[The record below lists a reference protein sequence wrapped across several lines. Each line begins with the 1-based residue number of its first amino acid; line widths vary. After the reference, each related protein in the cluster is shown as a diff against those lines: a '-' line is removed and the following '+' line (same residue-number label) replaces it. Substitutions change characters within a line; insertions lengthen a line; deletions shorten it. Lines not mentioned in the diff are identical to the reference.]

1 MRISC
6 VQDQLSR
13 GLAIVGRAVGS
24 RTTMPI
30 LGNVLMATDGE
41 RLRLV
46 ATNLELGITTWIPA
60 RVLDEGRASVPARL
74 LSEFVNS
81 LPAGRGVSIDGGERG
96 APLRLECERI
106 GANVKGVDPDEF
118 PPVATGDDRPAVRI
132 PAREFRAMIDQ
143 VAFCAARDESRPVL
157 SGVNVRMD
165 GTVLSLAAADGFRLA
180 IRTADLDHG
189 LPEALDVIIPARALT
204 ELGRLL
210 GGDDDE
216 VEVSVTGN
224 RTQVLFR
231 VRTAGGETV
240 LVSRLLEGQFP
251 DLARVVPKTSTTEV
265 TVTRADLATAI
276 KVASIFARD
285 SANVVRLELT
295 PGSGDGSLQPG
306 NMEVSAM
313 AQEVGD
319 NKSQLPAQVTGDGTH
334 ISFSSEFLSDV
345 LGVLKSDKVRL
356 KLTGPLSPAIV
367 EGVGLDHY
375 THVIMP
381 MHSAR

>member
-30 LGNVLMATDGE
+30 LGNVLIATDGE

-46 ATNLELGITTWIPA
+46 ATNLELGITTWVPA
-60 RVLDEGRASVPARL
+60 RVLEDGTATVPARL

-81 LPAGRGVSIDGGERG
+81 LPSGRTVLIDGGVRG
-96 APLRLECERI
+96 APLHLECDRI
-106 GANVKGVDPDEF
+106 GANVKGVDPEEF
-118 PPVATGDDRPAVRI
+118 PSVATGDDRPAVRI
-132 PAREFRAMIDQ
+132 PAREFRSMIDQ

-157 SGVNVRMD
+157 SGVNVRME

-180 IRTADLDHG
+180 IRTAELDHG
-189 LPEALDVIIPARALT
+189 LPETLDVIIPARALT

-216 VEVSVTGN
+216 VEVSVASN

-231 VRTAGGETV
+231 VRTSVGETV
-240 LVSRLLEGQFP
+240 LVSRLLDGQFP
-251 DLARVVPKTSTTEV
+251 DLQRVVPKTASTEV
-265 TVTRADLATAI
+265 TVARADLVTAI
-276 KVASIFARD
+276 RVASIFARD
-285 SANVVRLELT
+285 SANVVRLELV
-295 PGSGDGSLQPG
+295 PGSGDGLEPG
-306 NMEVSAM
+306 SMEVSAT
-313 AQEVGD
+313 AQEIGD
-319 NKSQLPAQVTGDGTH
+319 NKSQVPAQVGGDDTH
-334 ISFSSEFLSDV
+334 ISFSSEFLGDV
-345 LGVLKSDKVRL
+345 LGVLRTDKVRL
-356 KLTGPLSPAIV
+356 KLSGPLSPAVI
-367 EGVGLDHY
+367 EGVGADHY

>member
-30 LGNVLMATDGE
+30 LGNVLVATDGE

-46 ATNLELGITTWIPA
+46 ATNLELGITTWVPA
-60 RVLDEGRASVPARL
+60 RVLEEGRASVPARL

-81 LPAGRGVSIDGGERG
+81 LPAGRDVSIDGGDRG
-96 APLRLECERI
+96 TPLRLECERI
-106 GANVKGVDPDEF
+106 GANVKGVDPEEF

-132 PAREFRAMIDQ
+132 PAREFRSMIDQ

-157 SGVNVRMD
+157 SGVNVRME

-180 IRTADLDHG
+180 IRTAELDHG
-189 LPEALDVIIPARALT
+189 LPDALDVIIPARALT
-204 ELGRLL
+204 ELSRLL
-210 GGDDDE
+210 SGDDDE

-251 DLARVVPKTSTTEV
+251 DLQRVVPKTASTEV
-265 TVTRADLATAI
+265 TVARTDLVTAI

-285 SANVVRLELT
+285 SANVVRLELV
-295 PGSGDGSLQPG
+295 PGSSDGLQPG
-306 NMEVSAM
+306 NMEVSAT

-319 NKSQLPAQVTGDGTH
+319 NKSQVPAQVGGDETH
-334 ISFSSEFLSDV
+334 ISFSSEFLGDV
-345 LGVLKSDKVRL
+345 LGVLKTEKVRL
-356 KLTGPLSPAIV
+356 KLSGPLSPAVV
-367 EGVGLDHY
+367 EGVGADHY

>member
-6 VQDQLSR
+6 AQDQFSR

-30 LGNVLMATDGE
+30 LGNVLIATDGE

-46 ATNLELGITTWIPA
+46 ATNLEIGITTWVPA
-60 RVLDEGRASVPARL
+60 RVIDAGRAAVPARL

-81 LPAGRGVSIDGGERG
+81 LPGGRDVSVDGGDRG
-96 APLRLECERI
+96 SPLRLECERI
-106 GANVKGVDPDEF
+106 GANVKGVDPEEF

-132 PAREFRAMIDQ
+132 PAREFRTMIDQ

-180 IRTADLDHG
+180 IRTAELDHG
-189 LPEALDVIIPARALT
+189 LPEPLDIIIPARALT

-231 VRTAGGETV
+231 VRTSSGETV

-251 DLARVVPKTSTTEV
+251 DLQRVVPKTASTEV
-265 TVTRADLATAI
+265 TVSRADLATAI

-285 SANVVRLELT
+285 SANVVRL
-295 PGSGDGSLQPG
+295 DLQPG
-306 NMEVSAM
+306 SSDGLEPGTLEVSAT
-313 AQEVGD
+313 AQEIGD
-319 NKSQLPAQVTGDGTH
+319 NKSQVRANVSGDETH
-334 ISFSSEFLSDV
+334 ISFSSEFLADV
-345 LGVLKSDKVRL
+345 LGVLKSENVRL
-356 KLTGPLSPAIV
+356 KLTGPLSPAVV
-367 EGVGLDHY
+367 EGIGVERY

-381 MHSAR
+381 MHSVR